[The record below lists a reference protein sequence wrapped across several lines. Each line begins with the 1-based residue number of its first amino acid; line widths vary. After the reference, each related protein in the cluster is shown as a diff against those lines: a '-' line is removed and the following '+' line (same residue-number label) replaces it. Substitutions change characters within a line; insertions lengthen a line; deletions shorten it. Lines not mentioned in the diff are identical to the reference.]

1 MDDARRVCGPD
12 RFVIRYRWSR
22 CGSYAFGPIL
32 LSFATTMVASLFS
45 ENHED
50 TAGNAASA
58 LEAPGLMITSTRR
71 DLLMREGLRSFEKL
85 VWPNRNTIP

>member
-1 MDDARRVCGPD
+1 
-12 RFVIRYRWSR
+12 
-22 CGSYAFGPIL
+22 
-32 LSFATTMVASLFS
+32 MVASLFY

-85 VWPNRNTIP
+85 VWPNRNKIP

>member
-12 RFVIRYRWSR
+12 RFVSGIGGRDAGLTPLARS
-22 CGSYAFGPIL
+22 FL
-32 LSFATTMVASLFS
+32 DFATTMVASLFS

-85 VWPNRNTIP
+85 VWPNRNKIP